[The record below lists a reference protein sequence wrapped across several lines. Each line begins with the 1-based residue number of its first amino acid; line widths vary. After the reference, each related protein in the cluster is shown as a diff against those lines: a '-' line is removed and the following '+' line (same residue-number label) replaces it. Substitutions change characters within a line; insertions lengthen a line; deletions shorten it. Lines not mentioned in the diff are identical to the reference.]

1 MEYKQIEYYPLSQDQ
16 TEQLIHMIKKE
27 ECPRTRNRA
36 HAILLLFGDHMS
48 FEEIASI
55 LRVHVNTIRNWADRW
70 IDEGS
75 DGLYDSQGRGAK
87 PIFSPEEE
95 KIILGNYSPPS
106 A

>member
-55 LRVHVNTIRNWADRW
+55 LRVHPTFRTKLVAFTRFIQGHR
-70 IDEGS
+70 
-75 DGLYDSQGRGAK
+75 SQRR
-87 PIFSPEEE
+87 
-95 KIILGNYSPPS
+95 
-106 A
+106 